1 MKYQKIVLLGYMG
14 SGKSLI
20 GKLLSESLGIPFR
33 DLDSLI
39 ELETNSS
46 IAEYFSSK
54 GEIAFRALEHQVF
67 EKTINNQSSMILAL
81 GGGTP
86 CYYDHMETLAK
97 DNSIFSVYLN
107 VALPNLAARLFEE
120 KAKRPL
126 IAQIG
131 TKDQLTEF
139 VGKHLFERN
148 QFYKQADFE
157 ILLEHQTP
165 EQIVAMIAQ
174 ELA

>member
-54 GEIAFRALEHQVF
+54 GENYQIVDHIRNRITFARHNLIKEPPFSR
-67 EKTINNQSSMILAL
+67 INLISCRNLLI
-81 GGGTP
+81 
-86 CYYDHMETLAK
+86 YF
-97 DNSIFSVYLN
+97 NSIL
-107 VALPNLAARLFEE
+107 
-120 KAKRPL
+120 
-126 IAQIG
+126 Q
-131 TKDQLTEF
+131 
-139 VGKHLFERN
+139 KHLCVNISIWMSCNRN
-148 QFYKQADFE
+148 RL
-157 ILLEHQTP
+157 ILLKTTNRQLLIIRT
-165 EQIVAMIAQ
+165 
-174 ELA
+174 